1 MSLQKKVK
9 LEAAAENVENN
20 TNSNNTIESVVLE
33 TRKVKALE
41 KIANSLDALTI
52 WFEEINKK
60 EWGER
65 VAFYLYEFYN
75 LAKDGQ
81 MDAPTPTKVNQK
93 LEAPETKEE
102 VGSELP
108 PPRKIRPK
116 KDIEKA

>member
-9 LEAAAENVENN
+9 LEAKPVDTQND
-20 TNSNNTIESVVLE
+20 TNSSNTIESVVLE

-41 KIANSLDALTI
+41 KIANSLDALTV

-65 VAFYLYEFYN
+65 IAFYLYEFYN
-75 LAKDGQ
+75 LAKEGQ
-81 MDAPTPTKVNQK
+81 MDTPVATKVNQK

-102 VGSELP
+102 AGSELP

>member
-1 MSLQKKVK
+1 MAKATKTEEATQISQEELLA
-9 LEAAAENVENN
+9 LEQ
-20 TNSNNTIESVVLE
+20 
-33 TRKVKALE
+33 RKIKALE
-41 KIANSLDALTI
+41 KIANSLDALTV

-65 VAFYLYEFYN
+65 IAWYLYEFYN
-75 LAKDGQ
+75 MAKEGASDTP
-81 MDAPTPTKVNQK
+81 MPTKINEK

-102 VGSELP
+102 GAELP